1 MENTGKPG
9 KCILVCAGHFDEP
22 SLPREAGDFLIAA
35 DNGLAYLKK
44 IGAEPDLILGDF
56 DSLEEEDRP
65 LLEKYAD
72 RVLRLP
78 VEKDDTDSLAA
89 AREGLRRG
97 YRHFVLYGAAG
108 GSRLD
113 HTLANL
119 QTLLFLKRSGA
130 DAVMIDGG
138 TQIRI
143 LENEELHFP
152 AGTRGG
158 FSVFA
163 LEKEGCS
170 LTIRGMYYEAQNLPL
185 CNDYP
190 IGVSNSFLPEKEAT
204 VLVRGTPA
212 LAVIRYERQAAGR
225 TEEEA

>member
-9 KCILVCAGHFDEP
+9 KCILVCAGHFDEN
-22 SLPREAGDFLIAA
+22 SLPLEAGDFLIAA

-44 IGAEPDLILGDF
+44 LGA
-56 DSLEEEDRP
+56 
-65 LLEKYAD
+65 
-72 RVLRLP
+72 
-78 VEKDDTDSLAA
+78 DSLAA

-152 AGTRGG
+152 SGTRGG

-190 IGVSNSFLPEKEAT
+190 IGVSNSFLPEKEA
-204 VLVRGTPA
+204 VVKVQGTPA
-212 LAVIRYERQAAGR
+212 LAVIRYEQQDSV
-225 TEEEA
+225 